1 MLCIGHRGAM
11 GHAPENTVLSI
22 RKAIELG
29 ADWVE
34 IDVHLA
40 DGQLI
45 VIHNETLD
53 RTTNGRGKLSGYS
66 IAKLR
71 ALEAGRGEK
80 IPTLQEVIEEVKG
93 KVGLNIELKGIATG
107 EAVAIQ
113 LLALD
118 KEHQEQ
124 ILVSSFL
131 MDELVNVSRIDKTIK
146 LGVLSGKDVAL
157 AFDWVNKLNAY
168 SIHLSLK
175 QTTAESVQQ
184 AHDAGLKL
192 LVYTVNKKVDITRM
206 KLLGV
211 DGVFTNYPDRVLS
224 ALSR

>member
-11 GHAPENTVLSI
+11 GYAPENTLLSI

-40 DGQLI
+40 NRQLF
-45 VIHNETLD
+45 VIHDETLD
-53 RTTNGRGKLSGYS
+53 RTTNGKGKLSDYS
-66 IAKLR
+66 IAILR
-71 ALEAGRGEK
+71 ALDAGRGEK
-80 IPTLQEVIEEVKG
+80 IPTLQEVIEETKG

-118 KEHQEQ
+118 KEHKEQ

-131 MDELVNVSRIDKTIK
+131 MEELVKVPQIDTTIK
-146 LGVLSGKDVAL
+146 LGVLAGKDVSL
-157 AFDWVNKLNAY
+157 AFDWANKLNAY

-175 QTTAESVQQ
+175 QTTSESVQQ
-184 AHDAGLKL
+184 ARNAGLKL
-192 LVYTVNKKVDITRM
+192 LVYTVNKKNDIAWM

-224 ALSR
+224 VLSS

>member
-11 GHAPENTVLSI
+11 GYAPENTVLSI

-40 DGQLI
+40 DGQLF
-45 VIHNETLD
+45 VIHDETLD
-53 RTTNGRGKLSGYS
+53 RTTNGKGKLSDYS
-66 IAKLR
+66 FSKLR
-71 ALEAGRGEK
+71 ALDAGRGEQ
-80 IPTLQEVIEEVKG
+80 IPTLQEVIEETKG

-107 EAVAIQ
+107 KTVAIQ
-113 LLALD
+113 LSALD
-118 KEHQEQ
+118 KEHKEQ

-131 MDELVNVSRIDKTIK
+131 MEELVKVPQIDATIK
-146 LGVLSGKDVAL
+146 LGVLAGKDVPL
-157 AFDWVNKLNAY
+157 AFDWANKLNAY

-211 DGVFTNYPDRVLS
+211 DGIFTNYPDRVLS
-224 ALSR
+224 ILSS

>member
-11 GHAPENTVLSI
+11 GYAPENTLLSI

-40 DGQLI
+40 DGQLF
-45 VIHNETLD
+45 VIHDETLD
-53 RTTNGRGKLSGYS
+53 RTTNGKGKLSDYS
-66 IAKLR
+66 IATLR
-71 ALEAGRGEK
+71 ALDAGRGEK
-80 IPTLQEVIEEVKG
+80 IPTLQEVIEETKG

-118 KEHQEQ
+118 KEHKEQ

-131 MDELVNVSRIDKTIK
+131 MEELVKVPQIDTTIK
-146 LGVLSGKDVAL
+146 LGVLAGKDVSL
-157 AFDWVNKLNAY
+157 AFDWANKLNAY

-175 QTTAESVQQ
+175 QTTSESVQQ
-184 AHDAGLKL
+184 ARDAGLKL
-192 LVYTVNKKVDITRM
+192 LVYTVNKKNDIAWM

-224 ALSR
+224 VLSS